1 MKPSLQD
8 IAERAGVSTATVSR
22 ALNDRVGV
30 SPETRELILS
40 IASEMGYVP
49 SAAARSLAMSRT
61 YTLGCITFKHPP
73 QPVPSYHIQI
83 VQGIDHEAQQY
94 GYHVITTFVDET
106 MMDGTIRL
114 PLITEQRVDGLI
126 LVGPAL
132 TASFIIHLLNSQ
144 IPIVLVDNLL
154 KQTNLDAVVCDNM
167 NGTYRVTRHL
177 IEEHGLNRLVFLS
190 GPADWFSSRERR
202 QGYELAMAETRQK
215 PLVIYMPDTTVNTG
229 YDAMLEAL
237 DHHPKIEGMVGV
249 NDATAL
255 GAIRACKAKGLD
267 VPGDVAIV
275 GFDNVVWGPIHEPG
289 LTTVRMFK
297 YETGVQ
303 AARRLIDVIERGANS
318 GFQLRLGTELVIRE
332 SCGCHPSDIDQLRAE
347 E

>member
-1 MKPSLQD
+1 MKPSVQD

-22 ALNDRVGV
+22 ALNDRAGV

-40 IASEMGYVP
+40 IASEMGYMP
-49 SAAARSLAMSRT
+49 SAAARSLAMART
-61 YTLGCITFKHPP
+61 YTLGCITFKQAP

-94 GYHVITTFVDET
+94 GYHVITTFVDDAV
-106 MMDGTIRL
+106 MDGSARL
-114 PLITEQRVDGLI
+114 PLINEQRVDGLI

-132 TASFIIHLLNSQ
+132 KASFIIQLHNSQ

-154 KQTNLDAVVCDNM
+154 KQTNLDAVVCDNVS
-167 NGTYRVTRHL
+167 GTYQATRHL
-177 IEEHGLNRLVFLS
+177 IEAHGLCKLVFFS
-190 GPADWFSSRERR
+190 GPTDWFSSRERR
-202 QGYELAMAETRQK
+202 QGYEMAMAESGQ

-229 YDAMLEAL
+229 YDAMLQAL
-237 DHHPKIEGMVGV
+237 EQYPEMEGVVAV

-255 GAIRACKAKGLD
+255 GAIRACKERGLT
-267 VPGDVAIV
+267 VPGDRAVV
-275 GFDNVVWGPIHEPG
+275 GFDNVVWGPIHEPS

-303 AARRLIDVIERGANS
+303 AARRLIDVIERGTSS
-318 GFQLRLGTELVIRE
+318 GFQLRLGTELVVRE
-332 SCGCHPSDIDQLRAE
+332 SCGCHSSDIEQLRSNE
-347 E
+347 

>member
-8 IAERAGVSTATVSR
+8 IAEKAGVSTATVSR
-22 ALNDRVGV
+22 ALNDRDGV
-30 SPETRELILS
+30 SPETRELILT
-40 IASEMGYVP
+40 IAREMGYVP

-94 GYHVITTFVDET
+94 GYHVITTFVDDE
-106 MMDGTIRL
+106 MMDGDIRL

-132 TASFIIHLLNSQ
+132 KASFIIQLHNSQ

-154 KQTNLDAVVCDNM
+154 KQTNLDAVVCDNL
-167 NGTYRVTRHL
+167 NGTYQVTRHL
-177 IEEHGLNRLVFLS
+177 IETHGLRQLVFFS
-190 GPADWFSSRERR
+190 GPADWFSSRVRR
-202 QGYELAMAETRQK
+202 QGYEQAIAAIGQP
-215 PLVIYMPDTTVNTG
+215 PLVIYMPDTTVDTG
-229 YDAMLEAL
+229 YHAMLQAL
-237 DHHPKIEGMVGV
+237 DAYPELQGVVCV

-255 GAIRACKAKGLD
+255 GAIRACKEQELS
-267 VPGDVAIV
+267 VPGDIAIV

-303 AARRLIDVIERGANS
+303 AARHLIDVIERGTNS
-318 GFQLRLGTELVIRE
+318 GFQLRLGTELVVRE
-332 SCGCHPSDIDQLRAE
+332 SCGCHPIITSR
-347 E
+347 